1 MSTPDQPRFEQ
12 AEFLLRP
19 ERTRTAQ
26 AAPAREENLR
36 RVRRVSNWSFAA
48 LLIGVGT
55 TSAALAHVLPGQ
67 TSPVG
72 HYASTQTGG
81 LAQPTATATSG
92 HAPVVSGPVA
102 VSSGSQ
108 VVPGSSVTS
117 TGRSTTQTGTVTTGS
132 TWKDS

>member
-19 ERTRTAQ
+19 ERTRTAR

-36 RVRRVSNWSFAA
+36 RVRRVSNWSLAA

-81 LAQPTATATSG
+81 LAQPTATSG

-117 TGRSTTQTGTVTTGS
+117 TGQGSTTQTGTVTAGS

>member
-1 MSTPDQPRFEQ
+1 MSTPDQPQFEQ

-19 ERTRTAQ
+19 ERAQTAR

-36 RVRRVSNWSFAA
+36 RVRRVSNWSLAA

-81 LAQPTATATSG
+81 LAQPTATSG

>member
-1 MSTPDQPRFEQ
+1 MSTPDQPQFEQ

-19 ERTRTAQ
+19 ERIQTAR

-36 RVRRVSNWSFAA
+36 RVRRVSNWSLAA

-72 HYASTQTGG
+72 HYAATQTGG
-81 LAQPTATATSG
+81 LAQPTATSG
-92 HAPVVSGPVA
+92 RAPVVSGPVA

-117 TGRSTTQTGTVTTGS
+117 TGQGSTTQTGTVTTGS

>member
-1 MSTPDQPRFEQ
+1 MSTPSQPQFEQ
-12 AEFLLRP
+12 AEFLLRQNAQ
-19 ERTRTAQ
+19 TAR
-26 AAPAREENLR
+26 AAPARDENLR
-36 RVRRVSNWSFAA
+36 RVRRVSNWSLAA

-67 TSPVG
+67 TSAVG
-72 HYASTQTGG
+72 HYASTQTGA
-81 LAQPTATATSG
+81 LAQPTAASG

-108 VVPGSSVTS
+108 VVPNSPVTAS
-117 TGRSTTQTGTVTTGS
+117 GQGSTTQVGTVTAGA